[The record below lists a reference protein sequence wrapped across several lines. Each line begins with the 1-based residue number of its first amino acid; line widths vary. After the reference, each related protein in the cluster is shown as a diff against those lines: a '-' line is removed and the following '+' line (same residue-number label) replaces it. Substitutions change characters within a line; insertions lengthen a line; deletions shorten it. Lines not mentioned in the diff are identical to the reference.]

1 MILKTVP
8 YTRMLR
14 LEIAAFAEDVIYVIK
29 KNDPELLN
37 IDKVYNLLVAQQPNI
52 DLLTEEY
59 GSHPVT
65 QLIIPVRRKFIR
77 YVRSIVYRMGLVVF
91 EDANNFST
99 DVLEAQAVTKDYLY
113 RLDRCRSEREKI
125 GRVTGFLQTIDD
137 NTEIKAAFTK
147 FQLMGDVELLR
158 NAHSTLKSLLS
169 RRMQSISENPHI
181 KMRELTGPVIKALKN
196 MFKQVE
202 IAVLINDGPEYEDL
216 FYQLDHTIIDFRN
229 MVNRRLL
236 YNKRKREAKM
246 AIEKLE
252 KAEAE
257 ESVKVNK
264 VETVEPAKTIED
276 EKPEENVPEESVFK
290 SIEDVSAP
298 EVSNRGIVKKENIDD
313 NVENELNQKR
323 VDPTLSDKSNTTT
336 KNNKK
341 DKLI

>member
-14 LEIAAFAEDVIYVIK
+14 LEIAAFAEDVIYIIK

-37 IDKVYNLLVAQQPNI
+37 IDKVYNLLVAQQSNI

-99 DVLEAQAVTKDYLY
+99 DVLEAQAVTRDYLH

-158 NAHSTLKSLLS
+158 NAHSTLKSLLN

-216 FYQLDHTIIDFRN
+216 FYQLDQTIIDFRN

-252 KAEAE
+252 KAETE
-257 ESVKVNK
+257 ESVEVNK
-264 VETVEPAKTIED
+264 VDTIEPVITIEV
-276 EKPEENVPEESVFK
+276 EKPEENVPDESVSK
-290 SIEDVSAP
+290 TIEDVSTTA
-298 EVSNRGIVKKENIDD
+298 VSNMEITKKENKDD

-323 VDPTLSDKSNTTT
+323 VDSTLSDKSNTTI

-341 DKLI
+341 TN

>member
-216 FYQLDHTIIDFRN
+216 FYQLDQTIIDFRN

-298 EVSNRGIVKKENIDD
+298 EVSNRGVVKKENIDD

>member
-14 LEIAAFAEDVIYVIK
+14 LEVAAFAEDVIYVIK

-52 DLLTEEY
+52 NLLTEEY

-91 EDANNFST
+91 EDASNFST

-113 RLDRCRSEREKI
+113 RLDRCRSERERI

-137 NTEIKAAFTK
+137 NTEINAAFTK

-181 KMRELTGPVIKALKN
+181 NMRELTGPVIKALKN

-216 FYQLDHTIIDFRN
+216 FYQLDQTIVDFRN

-236 YNKRKREAKM
+236 YNKRKREAKK

-257 ESVKVNK
+257 ESVKGNK
-264 VETVEPAKTIED
+264 VDTIEPVNTTEV
-276 EKPEENVPEESVFK
+276 EKPEEIVPDESDPK
-290 SIEDVSAP
+290 TTDDVSAP
-298 EVSNRGIVKKENIDD
+298 PVSNKKIEKKKNIAD
-313 NVENELNQKR
+313 NVESGLNPKR
-323 VDPTLSDKSNTTT
+323 GDPTLSDKSSTTN
-336 KNNKK
+336 KNNNKSN
-341 DKLI
+341 